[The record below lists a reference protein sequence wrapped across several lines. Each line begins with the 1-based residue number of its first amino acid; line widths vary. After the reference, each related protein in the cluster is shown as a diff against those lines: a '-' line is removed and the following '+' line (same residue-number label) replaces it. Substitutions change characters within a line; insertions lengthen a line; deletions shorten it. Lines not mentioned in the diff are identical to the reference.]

1 MLNKNIIKLSKY
13 TPSMDDLSGNQKKF
27 LRKVVALSSAGVF
40 LDGYDLFIISVALIF
55 IEAQGWLSTNP
66 SVKSL
71 QMGLLNSSA
80 LVGMFIGALI
90 VGNYADKIGRRALYV
105 IDLTFFVFFGLLTSF
120 STNMTEL
127 IIFRFFLGIGIGAD
141 YPVSSTYV
149 AEFSPKK
156 NRGKLVTTTFMFWG
170 IGSILAATVGFTF
183 GRFEYLDLFGYHV
196 ESWRIML
203 ASGIIPAFLVLILR
217 HTMPESPRWLLSNNR
232 KEEANKIIEDIKNKY
247 GIDYSQDLSLVE
259 PERKGRISELLGPK
273 YRKRTLFS
281 WIPWF
286 FMDIGV
292 YGVGISIPYILE
304 NIGFRG
310 TTLLDK
316 VNSIFGTVILDIF
329 ILVGFILAIYIIEK
343 IGRLKLQEIGFIGM
357 ALSLILLGL
366 YYYNGLA
373 IVMASLALF
382 LLYENAGP
390 NVTTWVI
397 PTEIFPTRLRA
408 TAQGTSSAFSRIGA
422 IIGTFFFPVL
432 VFSYGWSF
440 TFFFIAI
447 VMFLGFIFSIT
458 LGIEAK
464 GLTLEESSKL
474 FLEFSRFLDELSSK
488 VMAGA
493 IELKKMI
500 DNYDNLECRAQ
511 EIKKIE
517 HEADTVV
524 HDIYTRVN
532 YMNKPLESVDVG
544 MLATKYDDILD
555 FINAVAKRLALFKI
569 NKTEKMVQFA
579 DVILASVEEVNK
591 ALKYFGDFDEGDFD
605 AIIKQCIK
613 INELENEADDLLANS
628 LEQVFHY
635 KDPVELIKYKEL
647 YEYMEIV
654 TDKCEDVSDI
664 FRDMVV
670 KYS

>member
-1 MLNKNIIKLSKY
+1 
-13 TPSMDDLSGNQKKF
+13 MDDLSRRQNKF
-27 LRKVVALSSAGVF
+27 IRKVVALSSAGVF

-55 IEAQGWLSTNP
+55 IESQGWLSTN
-66 SVKSL
+66 SSMKSI

-80 LVGMFIGALI
+80 LVGMFVGALI

-105 IDLTFFVFFGLLTSF
+105 IDLVFFVFFGLLTALA
-120 STNMTEL
+120 TNITEL
-127 IIFRFFLGIGIGAD
+127 ILFRFFLGIGIGAD

-156 NRGKLVTTTFMFWG
+156 TRGKLVTTTFMFWG
-170 IGSILAATVGFTF
+170 IGSILAAIIGFSF
-183 GRFEYLDLFGYHV
+183 GRFEYIDILGYHV
-196 ESWRIML
+196 DSWRLML
-203 ASGIIPAFLVLILR
+203 ASGIIPAFIVLLLR
-217 HTMPESPRWLLSNNR
+217 HTMPESPRWLLSNSR
-232 KEEANKIIEDIKNKY
+232 KEEANKIINDIREKY
-247 GIDYSQDLSLVE
+247 GLDYSQDLSLVE
-259 PERKGRISELLGPK
+259 PERKGKVSELLGPK
-273 YRKRTLFS
+273 YRRRTLFA

-304 NIGFRG
+304 NIGFKG
-310 TTLLDK
+310 TTIIDK

-329 ILVGFILAIYIIEK
+329 ILIGFVFAIFIIEK

-357 ALSLILLGL
+357 GISLIALGL

-373 IVMASLALF
+373 IVMAALAMY

-408 TAQGTSSAFSRIGA
+408 TAQGTSSAVSRLGA

-432 VFSYGWSF
+432 VFAYGWSF
-440 TFFFIAI
+440 TFFLIAV
-447 VMFLGFIFSIT
+447 VMFLGFLFTLI

-474 FLEFSRFLDELSSK
+474 FLEFSKFLDELSTK
-488 VMAGA
+488 VMEAA
-493 IELKKMI
+493 KELKEMVEK
-500 DNYDNLECRAQ
+500 YDNLDQRAQ
-511 EIKKIE
+511 KIKEIE
-517 HEADTVV
+517 HEADSIV
-524 HDIYTRVN
+524 HKIYTRVN

-555 FINAVAKRLALFKI
+555 FINAVSKRIILFRVQ
-569 NKTEKMVQFA
+569 KTQEMVSFA

-605 AIIKQCIK
+605 SIIKECVR

-628 LEQVFHY
+628 LEQVFVY
-635 KDPVELIKYKEL
+635 KNPVEIIKYKEL